1 MTRTITFQPSK
12 NQGDLIESLIQTGG
26 YNNQSEVI
34 REGLRL
40 LEEKQA
46 VSKLQQLRSLIDE
59 GEKSGDLISW
69 NAKDFLARM
78 KKNSDG

>member
-1 MTRTITFQPSK
+1 MARTITFQPSEK
-12 NQGDLIESLIQTGG
+12 QGELIERLVQSGG

-46 VSKLQQLRSLIDE
+46 ESKLAQLKSLIEE
-59 GEKSGDLISW
+59 GEQSGDLVAW
-69 NAKDFLARM
+69 NATDFINKM
-78 KKNSDG
+78 KP